1 MTQAVGGAAG
11 PQQGQNKPIAD
22 GWSPSAISWALYEWA
37 RNPYVTV
44 CGVYVFVPY
53 VATVVIGDPVQGQ
66 VLIADVN
73 KWAGL
78 CVALIAPILG
88 AAADRAG
95 RRRTPLGL
103 VTGLMA
109 VAIGLLWFVQP
120 GEGLGGWIWF
130 PLLLMI
136 GLMFPL
142 TEAFHNAM
150 LAGAASPRMI
160 PHVSGLGLAL
170 GNAATVLILI
180 VALLLFALPGNVDWP
195 FVPNAPALGLD
206 PATHEPQRIVAV
218 MCAIWLAVF
227 AIPLMLFTNDTERN
241 IGWGK
246 AIREGLAGVRGT
258 LIKLKTMPNVR
269 NFLIARMLYVDA
281 KTAMI
286 VLGGVYV
293 AGVMGWGAIEM
304 TIYGI
309 FLSILAVAGGVLGG
323 VLDAALGAKR
333 AIQIEILSCLLG
345 LVLMVSIS
353 PTMILFAPASDAPIW
368 NAPFFSTLPE
378 LLMLATV
385 GLVAVAITA
394 AYASSRTLMTQL
406 SPPDMV
412 GELFGLYALAGTA
425 TAWLGPA
432 LVSAATSLTNSQQLG
447 FGSLAILLLAGFA
460 GLLFVSPPSHA
471 SRQTAA

>member
-1 MTQAVGGAAG
+1 MAGIGVAHGPGAAG
-11 PQQGQNKPIAD
+11 KPE
-22 GWSPSAISWALYEWA
+22 GWTLGAVSWALYEWA

-53 VATVVIGDPVQGQ
+53 VATQVIGDPVMGQ

-109 VAIGLLWFVQP
+109 AAIAGLWFVQP
-120 GEGLGGWIWF
+120 GAGFGASIWF
-130 PLLLMI
+130 PLLLCI
-136 GLMFPL
+136 GLLFPL

-150 LAGAASPRMI
+150 LAGAASARMV

-170 GNAATVLILI
+170 GNAATVLILCG
-180 VALLLFALPGNVDWP
+180 ALVFFALPGKVDWP
-195 FVPNAPALGLD
+195 FVPAEPAFGLD
-206 PATHEPQRIVAV
+206 PATHEPERIVAV
-218 MCAIWLAVF
+218 ICALWLAVF
-227 AIPLMLFTNDTERN
+227 TLPILLFTADTQRSV
-241 IGWGK
+241 GWGR

-258 LIKLKTMPNVR
+258 LRKLKTMPNVR
-269 NFLIARMLYVDA
+269 NFLIARMIYVDA

-304 TIYGI
+304 MIYGI
-309 FLSILAVAGGVLGG
+309 FLSVLAVLGGLLGG
-323 VLDAALGAKR
+323 VLDASLGPKR
-333 AIQIEILSCLLG
+333 AIQIEIIACLAG
-345 LVLMVSIS
+345 LWGMVSIN
-353 PTMILFAPASDAPIW
+353 PQMLFFLPAS
-368 NAPFFSTLPE
+368 NAPVWNSPFFASLPE
-378 LLMLATV
+378 LAMLGIV

-394 AYASSRTLMTQL
+394 AYASSRTMMTQL
-406 SPPDMV
+406 APPDMV

-425 TAWLGPA
+425 TAWIGPM
-432 LVSAATSLTNSQQLG
+432 LVSAVTSATQSQQLG
-447 FGSLAILLLAGFA
+447 FGALGILLLG
-460 GLLFVSPPSHA
+460 GLIGLAFVRPPSDA